1 MITLKDF
8 LETTKFKITDGTV
21 FLWSCYGK
29 NARILSCDQITSHAA
44 QVVFDT
50 ETQDVYEAT
59 VCDYENDRAYRLIHP
74 DYKDAYMKEGEER
87 GVDYN
92 QAWDSVKYIDLE
104 TNGDFLEKLE
114 AIINGETYDDRVV
127 VPLDID
133 SDSLYKLMLAAHKED
148 LTLNEYLAKAIQEYV
163 EIV

>member
-8 LETTKFKITDGTV
+8 LETTKFKITDGAV
-21 FLWSCYGK
+21 FQWKCYGK
-29 NARILSCDQITSHAA
+29 NARFLSCDQITSHTA

-148 LTLNEYLAKAIQEYV
+148 LTLNEYLAKAIQEYIEFV
-163 EIV
+163 